1 MPELVCQF
9 WIVEAIL
16 LEQVL
21 KAHGKVKMDYHIF
34 PKFDPVPTAADSW
47 VVGDSED
54 RLETFWG

>member
-54 RLETFWG
+54 RL